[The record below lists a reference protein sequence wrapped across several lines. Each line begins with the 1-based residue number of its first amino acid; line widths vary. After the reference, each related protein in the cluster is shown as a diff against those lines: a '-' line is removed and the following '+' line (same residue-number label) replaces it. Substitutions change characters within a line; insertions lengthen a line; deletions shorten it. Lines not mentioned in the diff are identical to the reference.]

1 MMARTTLP
9 AGCVPTS
16 YKPEDVSLLL
26 SDLSGRIEET
36 ALSEREARMQGGG
49 HYSEM
54 LPVEYEPSI
63 GYQNLFH
70 AILTS
75 TSAEIARTI
84 AVLCERVIARRDPTQ
99 LVLVSLAR
107 AGTPAGILMVR
118 YLRRLGFDV
127 PHYSVSIIRDRGIDE
142 LALRHIVR
150 SHPAFEVQ
158 FVDGWTGKGTIA
170 RELSLACDRTNHLSD
185 LDPTLAVIADPG
197 RCTPLFGTRSDLLVP
212 SACLNATVSGLVS
225 RTVYRPDLT
234 ADSFH
239 GAKYYGELASVDVSN
254 LFLDVVQA
262 AFPDRSEALAEANAI
277 EATQPSAEWTGGV
290 EVESIAAHFGI
301 QDVNLVKPGIGETL
315 RVLLRRKPWRVLVR
329 DAADPALEPIFALAN
344 EKNVPIELFPEMSYK
359 CCGLIEPMF
368 RADV

>member
-1 MMARTTLP
+1 MMARTVLP

-26 SDLSGRIEET
+26 CDLSGRIEET
-36 ALSEREARMQGGG
+36 ALGEREARMQGGG

-70 AILTS
+70 AILMS
-75 TSAEIARTI
+75 TSAEIASTI
-84 AVLCERVIARRDPTQ
+84 AVLCERVIVRRDPTR

-118 YLRRLGFDV
+118 YLRRIGFDI

-142 LALRHIVR
+142 LALRHILR
-150 SHPAFEVQ
+150 SHPASDIQ

-170 RELSLACDRTNHLSD
+170 KELALACDGVSHISN

-225 RTVYRPDLT
+225 RTVYRPDL
-234 ADSFH
+234 AAHSFH
-239 GAKYYGELASVDVSN
+239 GAKYYGELSSVDVSN

-262 AFPDRSEALAEANAI
+262 AFPDRSAALAEANAI
-277 EATQPSAEWTGGV
+277 EAAQPTAEWTGRV
-290 EVESIAAHFGI
+290 DVDSIAAQFGI
-301 QDVNLVKPGIGETL
+301 RDVNLVKPGIGETL
-315 RVLLRRKPWRVLVR
+315 RVLLRRKPSRVLVV
-329 DAADPALEPIFALAN
+329 DAVDPTLAPIFALAD
-344 EKNVPIELFPEMSYK
+344 EKKVPIEIFPEMSYK

-368 RADV
+368 AADV

>member
-1 MMARTTLP
+1 MTARTVLP

-16 YKPEDVSLLL
+16 YKPDDVSILLT
-26 SDLSGRIEET
+26 DLSGRIEET
-36 ALSEREARMQGGG
+36 ALDERESRMQGGG

-54 LPVEYEPSI
+54 LPVEYEPSVA
-63 GYQNLFH
+63 YQDLFH
-70 AILTS
+70 AILRS
-75 TSAEIARTI
+75 TATEIASTI
-84 AVLCERVIARRDPTQ
+84 AVLCERVLARRDPTR

-107 AGTPAGILMVR
+107 AGTPAGILMLR
-118 YLRRLGFDV
+118 YLRRIGFDV

-142 LALRHIVR
+142 RALRHIVR
-150 SHPAFEVQ
+150 SHPASDIQ

-170 RELSLACDRTNHLSD
+170 KELALACGGAGYASD

-234 ADSFH
+234 ANSFH
-239 GAKYYGELASVDVSN
+239 GAKYYGELTSVDVSN

-262 AFPDRSEALAEANAI
+262 AFPDRSEALAGANAI
-277 EATQPSAEWTGGV
+277 EATLPSADWTGRTD
-290 EVESIAAHFGI
+290 VESIAAQFGI
-301 QDVNLVKPGIGETL
+301 NDFNLVKPGIGETL

-329 DAADPALEPIFALAN
+329 DADDPALEPIFALAA
-344 EKNVPIELFPEMSYK
+344 EKNVPIEVFRGMSYK
-359 CCGLIEPMF
+359 CCGLIEPLLS
-368 RADV
+368 ADA